1 MAFPWQNVTG
11 TVDIELFKGKASI
24 RSRSS
29 PLSLYSE
36 VLYDQHAS
44 VWCVHTHA
52 HHLVAYVWQAIASM
66 DSIGAY
72 DPTDAAGFININA
85 HRLRAHTYRENSLKG
100 GKSE

>member
-1 MAFPWQNVTG
+1 M
-11 TVDIELFKGKASI
+11 
-24 RSRSS
+24 
-29 PLSLYSE
+29 
-36 VLYDQHAS
+36 
-44 VWCVHTHA
+44 HTHA